1 MATTIEALFLFA
13 VIWCLF
19 WALAASRSRAFLI
32 GLVVLG
38 TVQWALASKGFYTN
52 ETSFPPPQM
61 LVFAPVLIALLATV
75 ITKPGRNWLSNLDP
89 VALMMIH
96 VARIPVEL
104 TLHEGYVQG
113 LVPQGMTYSGFN
125 FDILSG
131 ISAAFMVAW
140 MLGKSPPSRKVQL
153 AWNLACLALLLVV
166 VITAVL
172 SLPSSIQRIN
182 FDHPNVLVLAT
193 PYILLPALIVPLVL
207 WAHVASLVRLVGK
220 HQR

>member
-1 MATTIEALFLFA
+1 MSIAIETLFLFA

-19 WALAASRSRAFLI
+19 WALVAARSRAFL
-32 GLVVLG
+32 LVLVILG
-38 TVQWALASKGFYTN
+38 TIQWALSSKGFYVN

-61 LVFAPVLIALLATV
+61 LLFAPVVIALLAMV
-75 ITKPGRNWLSNLDP
+75 ITKTGRNWLANLDP

-104 TLHEGYVQG
+104 TLHEGYIEG

-140 MLGKSPPSRKVQL
+140 MLSKRPPSRNWMVG
-153 AWNLACLALLLVV
+153 WNVAGMVLLFVV
-166 VITAVL
+166 VTTAVL

-182 FDHPNVLVLAT
+182 FDHPNVLVTTT

-207 WAHVASLVRLVGK
+207 WAHVASLVRLLGK

>member
-1 MATTIEALFLFA
+1 
-13 VIWCLF
+13 
-19 WALAASRSRAFLI
+19 
-32 GLVVLG
+32 
-38 TVQWALASKGFYTN
+38 
-52 ETSFPPPQM
+52 M
-61 LVFAPVLIALLATV
+61 LVFAPVLIALLAMV
-75 ITKPGRNWLSNLDP
+75 INKPGRNWLSNLDP

-140 MLGKSPPSRKVQL
+140 MLGKSPPRRNVQL
-153 AWNLACLALLLVV
+153 AWNIACLALLLVV

-182 FDHPNVLVLAT
+182 FDRPNVLVMAT

-207 WAHVASLVRLVGK
+207 WAHVASLLRLVGK

>member
-1 MATTIEALFLFA
+1 MPTAIEALFLFA

-19 WALAASRSRAFLI
+19 WALVASRSRAFLI
-32 GLVVLG
+32 SLTVLG
-38 TVQWALASKGFYTN
+38 AVQWVLSSKGFYTN

-61 LVFAPVLIALLATV
+61 LVFAPVLIALLAMV
-75 ITKPGRNWLSNLDP
+75 INKPGRNWLSNLDP

-140 MLGKSPPSRKVQL
+140 MLGKSPPRRNVQL
-153 AWNLACLALLLVV
+153 AWNIACLALLLVV

-182 FDHPNVLVLAT
+182 FDRPNVLVMAT

>member
-1 MATTIEALFLFA
+1 MPTAIEALFLFA

-19 WALAASRSRAFLI
+19 WALVASRSRAFLI
-32 GLVVLG
+32 SLTVLG
-38 TVQWALASKGFYTN
+38 AVQWVLSSKGFYTN

-75 ITKPGRNWLSNLDP
+75 INKPGRNWLSNLDP

-113 LVPQGMTYSGFN
+113 LVPQGMTYCGFN

-140 MLGKSPPSRKVQL
+140 MLGKSPPRRNVQL
-153 AWNLACLALLLVV
+153 AWNIACLALLLVV

-172 SLPSSIQRIN
+172 SLPSSIQRVN
-182 FDHPNVLVLAT
+182 FDRPNVLVMAT

-207 WAHVASLVRLVGK
+207 WAHVASLLRLVGK